1 MVRVRLIGT
10 TWPMRRRCV
19 TQRAHIIDRR
29 RSVQSRAKST
39 TRGRQQSLFRQSR
52 PAPASHGTRDTGLP
66 PAYHLSS
73 ISFNYFSHSQF
84 TYPLPTFS
92 RHPTRHPPPARSF
105 PPLSPLLPTQSPP
118 SAFCIYRL
126 PGCVYHS
133 TPRRLNMV
141 LINSAWFKSIK
152 TSVTAS

>member
-1 MVRVRLIGT
+1 MANASSLCHTASTHHRPT
-10 TWPMRRRCV
+10 TLC
-19 TQRAHIIDRR
+19 
-29 RSVQSRAKST
+29 SVSGKEHDA
-39 TRGRQQSLFRQSR
+39 RQAAESL
-52 PAPASHGTRDTGLP
+52 PAVPACTCITRDTGHGTP
-66 PAYHLSS
+66 SRLSP
-73 ISFNYFSHSQF
+73 IVHYFSHSQF